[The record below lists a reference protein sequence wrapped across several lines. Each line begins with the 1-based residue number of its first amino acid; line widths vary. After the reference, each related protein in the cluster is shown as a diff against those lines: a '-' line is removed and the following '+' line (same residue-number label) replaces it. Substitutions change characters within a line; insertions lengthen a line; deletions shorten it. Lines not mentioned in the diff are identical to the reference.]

1 VVGLAAGGRD
11 GPAETVTPDRADVG
25 AGVEHH
31 ELWLLDEANP
41 ATNPNLHFMLTDVAA
56 ATVRWRSQ
64 GRSVLLHYG
73 RADSEQCLKPVDVRE
88 GRTFP
93 VIE

>member
-1 VVGLAAGGRD
+1 M
-11 GPAETVTPDRADVG
+11 G

-56 ATVRWRSQ
+56 ATVRWRS
-64 GRSVLLHYG
+64 
-73 RADSEQCLKPVDVRE
+73 
-88 GRTFP
+88 
-93 VIE
+93 